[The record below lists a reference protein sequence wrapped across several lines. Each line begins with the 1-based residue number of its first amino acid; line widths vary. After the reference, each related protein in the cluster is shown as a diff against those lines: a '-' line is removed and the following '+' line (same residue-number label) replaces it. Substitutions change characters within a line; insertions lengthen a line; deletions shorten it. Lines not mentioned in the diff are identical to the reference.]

1 MIQVILLALLFNL
14 ATAFSIALT
23 GDRGIISGNMA
34 AHFWQ
39 ILFNWKFILA
49 MVLAVASRLLFMLI
63 NNQLLKIPSLA
74 QNSTTITV
82 FLTASSYIFIVL
94 VNFLILNE
102 HLTLQQIIGSVV
114 VIAGIFI
121 IMI

>member
-1 MIQVILLALLFNL
+1 MIQVIVLALLFNL

-23 GDRGIISGNMA
+23 GDRSIVSGNMA

-49 MVLAVASRLLFMLI
+49 MVLAVLSRLLFMLI

-74 QNSTTITV
+74 DNSTTVTV
-82 FLTASSYIFIVL
+82 FLTASSYVFIIL

>member
-23 GDRGIISGNMA
+23 GDRGIIAGNMA

>member
-23 GDRGIISGNMA
+23 GDRSIVSGDLVNKFVQII
-34 AHFWQ
+34 
-39 ILFNWKFILA
+39 FNWKFIVA
-49 MVLAVASRLLFMLI
+49 MGLAVISRLLFMLI

-82 FLTASSYIFIVL
+82 FITASSYIFIIL
-94 VNFLILNE
+94 VNFILLNE
-102 HLTLQQIIGSVV
+102 RITLQQIIGSVIV
-114 VIAGIFI
+114 VIGII
-121 IMI
+121 VIMY